1 MKVDFVSIVSAQ
13 YSATASAEGLT
24 VTAHVNV
31 SGNHVERITNGTVCR
46 EDGVCVAG
54 FSVQGGGSK
63 DVSFYGGINV
73 DEAAVLTAVNGF
85 IAGANETAG
94 EKGGEA

>member
-1 MKVDFVSIVSAQ
+1 MRVDFVSIVSAQ

-31 SGNHVERITNGTVCR
+31 SGDHVDRITSGTVSR

-54 FSVQGGGSK
+54 FSTQGGGSK
-63 DVSFYGGINV
+63 DISFYSGINV
-73 DEAAVLTAVNGF
+73 DEAAVLNAVNGF
-85 IAGANETAG
+85 IAGANDTARQ
-94 EKGGEA
+94 KGGAA